1 MNEIEHHYDECPS
14 EPEKKQKLGRKISR
28 VLSIFRKEPKLSSN
42 SKEPVYE
49 ELHEVS
55 VQEGSEISAPQYSIS
70 TVGRLDSGISSGSDQ
85 LEPSFAE
92 VLRNGA
98 PFPQVVAPNGWWVRG
113 FRHRAPTLFLSIE
126 ELKPV
131 DIAYVETSVNIDKK
145 TLFYREEFIGK
156 EHLNLLEKE
165 EYSIVLRSVSG
176 SEIRQVAAPTDSI
189 DWASAVF
196 GSLSMDT
203 FSPVV
208 SLNAWE
214 TISSYDEHSTSKIH
228 NVGLVLQLDKQYDSL
243 SMVSNT
249 QVSRHLTNFLAT
261 ISTPIRGTDG
271 STAYHAQQGEHNL
284 MIHPAPMMKTFRERQ
299 ERALAPLVQ
308 IIFQGQQTPFS
319 PDLMGEDQ
327 VLVYIIVQPIHFSSK
342 NEAYKVSIVAE
353 KSVADFGPKIPEP
366 SVVSKKN
373 LQQILIPLLIN
384 ASNAALSSKKLVC
397 LRARARAELFADLIE
412 SLSGWNGTGQPVE
425 GQKISELVR
434 PPMTREKKNLLPD
447 NDTYMVFM
455 KAVANECSR
464 TRDSGCS
471 SGNYS
476 SNELL
481 ELPVTP
487 PPARKPPTLPYYRSN
502 LPVVTLIEKPDISRY
517 SSASL
522 PRKPSR
528 ESCCSAKSYEKVVY
542 DIRHSQPDSGGN
554 RRQKSRRKPSVR
566 KNKPTRSESRRSQEP
581 KKDDFLEKKSQYDRL
596 KHDKIVERCRSLS
609 DLGFKEKKKVSKKY
623 SKLDDLDF
631 NCTSDSSIDSL
642 SDMDF
647 TYALSKLNQPRL
659 QNTATRKKRIP
670 RAASLA
676 VLPEQAEYPVRPIIK
691 NDFSGR
697 KERHSV
703 SFRE

>member
-55 VQEGSEISAPQYSIS
+55 VHEGSEISAPQYSIS

-131 DIAYVETSVNIDKK
+131 DIAYVETSVNIDRK
-145 TLFYREEFIGK
+145 TLFYREEFIGR
-156 EHLNLLEKE
+156 EHLNLVGYSRLWGPLVLSVKDRFLFLRREYVFLKTIIVLIENNFKSASQLEKE

-176 SEIRQVAAPTDSI
+176 TEIRQVAAPTDSI

-554 RRQKSRRKPSVR
+554 RRQKSRRKPSV
-566 KNKPTRSESRRSQEP
+566 
-581 KKDDFLEKKSQYDRL
+581 
-596 KHDKIVERCRSLS
+596 
-609 DLGFKEKKKVSKKY
+609 
-623 SKLDDLDF
+623 
-631 NCTSDSSIDSL
+631 
-642 SDMDF
+642 
-647 TYALSKLNQPRL
+647 SKLNQPRL

-691 NDFSGR
+691 N
-697 KERHSV
+697 
-703 SFRE
+703 